1 MPDEP
6 RLFLIGKNV
15 TLTARVAIEVAV
27 AERFSPTP
35 LWANVSISAFTM
47 VGAVFIPQIYILY
60 SVIQIKQLP
69 LYPTLH

>member
-35 LWANVSISAFTM
+35 LWVNVSISAFTM
-47 VGAVFIPQIYILY
+47 VGAVFIP
-60 SVIQIKQLP
+60 
-69 LYPTLH
+69 